1 MPSSFGLCHSFVIRH
16 SSFVILIMPTDSPII
31 QVNNLVRRFGDRA
44 VLDDISF
51 NVNRGETLVI
61 MGGSGC
67 GKSTLLRHLIGSMK
81 PSSGT
86 VKLFGEEITG
96 MKEREIERVR
106 LRFGMLFQSG
116 ALLASLT
123 VGENIALPLFQHTNK
138 SPEEIEQIVK
148 GKLEMVG
155 LTGFE
160 DLKPDEISGGMK
172 KRVGLARALALD
184 PELLFSDE
192 PTSGLD
198 PIMTAVVDQLT
209 LKLTQGKGMTAVV
222 VSHDM
227 TSAFRIATRMIML
240 GHGSIVAQ
248 GTPDEIRASSNPE
261 VQQFIKGEPDGPIP
275 LNLSQEE
282 HEHHQH
288 VKPRPFARARHR
300 FHRKTA

>member
-1 MPSSFGLCHSFVIRH
+1 MNSDGEPVIE
-16 SSFVILIMPTDSPII
+16 VVD
-31 QVNNLVRRFGDRA
+31 LVRKFGDRA
-44 VLDDISF
+44 VINDISF
-51 NVNRGETLVI
+51 NIHRGETMVI

-67 GKSTLLRHLIGSMK
+67 GKSTLLRHIIGSMK
-81 PSSGT
+81 PTSGS
-86 VKLFGEEITG
+86 VKIFGEEITG
-96 MKEREIERVR
+96 MNEREIGLIRR
-106 LRFGMLFQSG
+106 RFGMLFQSG

-123 VGENIALPLFQHTNK
+123 VGENIALPLVQHTK
-138 SPEEIEQIVK
+138 MSAEEIDQIVK
-148 GKLEMVG
+148 QKLEMVG
-155 LTGFE
+155 LSGFE
-160 DLKPDEISGGMK
+160 NLKPAEISGGMK

-209 LKLTQGKGMTAVV
+209 LKLTHGSHMTAVV
-222 VSHDM
+222 VTHDM

-261 VQQFIKGEPDGPIP
+261 VQQFIHGEADGPIP

-282 HEHHQH
+282 HQHHQH
-288 VKPRPFARARHR
+288 VKPRPFVAARHR

>member
-1 MPSSFGLCHSFVIRH
+1 MNADGE
-16 SSFVILIMPTDSPII
+16 PII
-31 QVNNLVRRFGDRA
+31 EVTDLVREFGDRV

-51 NVNRGETLVI
+51 NVHRGETVVV

-81 PSSGT
+81 PTSGS
-86 VKLFGEEITG
+86 VKLFGEEITT
-96 MKEREIERVR
+96 MTEREIERVR

-123 VGENIALPLFQHTNK
+123 VGENVALPLAQHTK
-138 SPEEIEQIVK
+138 KLPDEIEQIVK
-148 GKLEMVG
+148 QKLEMVG
-155 LTGFE
+155 LTDFE
-160 DLKPDEISGGMK
+160 DLRPDEISGGMK

-198 PIMTAVVDQLT
+198 PIMTAVVDELT
-209 LKLTQGKGMTAVV
+209 LKLACRRGMTAVV

-248 GTPDEIRASSNPE
+248 GTPDEIRNSPNPE
-261 VQQFIKGEPDGPIP
+261 VQQFIHGQADGPIP
-275 LNLSQEE
+275 LNLSREQ
-282 HEHHQH
+282 HKDHQL
-288 VKPRPFARARHR
+288 VRPRPFLSARFR
-300 FHRKTA
+300 FHHKRP

>member
-1 MPSSFGLCHSFVIRH
+1 MNSHGE
-16 SSFVILIMPTDSPII
+16 TII
-31 QVNNLVRRFGDRA
+31 EVNDLVRRFGDRA
-44 VLDDISF
+44 VLNDISF
-51 NVNRGETLVI
+51 NVHRGEILVI

-67 GKSTLLRHLIGSMK
+67 GKSTLLRHMIGSMK
-81 PSSGT
+81 PTSGS
-86 VKLFGEEITG
+86 VKIFGEEITA
-96 MKEREIERVR
+96 MKEREVERVR
-106 LRFGMLFQSG
+106 LRLGMLFQSG

-123 VGENIALPLFQHTNK
+123 VGENVALPLMQHTKK
-138 SPEEIEQIVK
+138 SPDEIERIVRQR
-148 GKLEMVG
+148 LEMVG

-209 LKLTQGKGMTAVV
+209 LKLTQGSHMTAVV

-248 GTPDEIRASSNPE
+248 GTPDEIRNSSNPE
-261 VQQFIKGEPDGPIP
+261 VQQFIHGEPDGPIP

-282 HEHHQH
+282 HKDHSH
-288 VKPRPFARARHR
+288 VKPRPFFRARGR
-300 FHRKTA
+300 FYRKTG

>member
-1 MPSSFGLCHSFVIRH
+1 MSANEE
-16 SSFVILIMPTDSPII
+16 PII
-31 QVNNLVRRFGDRA
+31 EVTDLVRRFGDRA
-44 VLDDISF
+44 VINNISF
-51 NVNRGETLVI
+51 NVHRGETLVI

-67 GKSTLLRHLIGSMK
+67 GKSTLLRHMIGSMK
-81 PSSGT
+81 PSSGS
-86 VKLFGEEITG
+86 VKLFSEEITA

-123 VGENIALPLFQHTNK
+123 VGENVALPLWQHTDK
-138 SPEEIEQIVK
+138 SPDEIEEIVK
-148 GKLEMVG
+148 QKLQMVG

-160 DLKPDEISGGMK
+160 ELKPDEISGGMK
-172 KRVGLARALALD
+172 KRVGLARALALN

-209 LKLTQGKGMTAVV
+209 LKLAHGSHMTAVV

-240 GHGSIVAQ
+240 GGGGIVAQ
-248 GTPDEIRASSNPE
+248 GTPDEIRNSSNPE
-261 VQQFIKGEPDGPIP
+261 VQQFIKGEADGPIP
-275 LNLSQEE
+275 LNLSQEQ
-282 HEHHQH
+282 HEDHPH
-288 VKPRPFARARHR
+288 VKPRPFFAARHR
-300 FHRKTA
+300 FHRKTP

>member
-1 MPSSFGLCHSFVIRH
+1 MPE
-16 SSFVILIMPTDSPII
+16 SPII
-31 QVNNLVRRFGDRA
+31 EVVDLARKFGDRT
-44 VLDDISF
+44 VLNDISF
-51 NVNRGETLVI
+51 NVHRGETLVI

-67 GKSTLLRHLIGSMK
+67 GKSTLLRHMIGSMK
-81 PSSGT
+81 PTAGS

-123 VGENIALPLFQHTNK
+123 VGENVALPLFQHTKK
-138 SPEEIEQIVK
+138 SPDEIEQIVK
-148 GKLEMVG
+148 QKLEIVG

-198 PIMTAVVDQLT
+198 PIMTAVVDELT
-209 LKLTQGKGMTAVV
+209 LNLTKGTHMTAVV

-227 TSAFRIATRMIML
+227 TSAFRIATRLIML
-240 GHGSIVAQ
+240 GHGPIVAQ
-248 GTPDEIRASSNPE
+248 GTPDEIRNSSNPE
-261 VQQFIKGEPDGPIP
+261 VQQFIHGRADGPIP

-282 HEHHQH
+282 HKDHQL
-288 VKPRPFARARHR
+288 VRPRLFLGGRFR
-300 FHRKTA
+300 FHHKHS